1 MNDIGLFISTFGGMG
16 LFIWYLLNRDKTTSK
31 EQTDAIRKVG
41 TKIDKQTE
49 SMDDFSFL
57 LLDLIDNLVHDYLK
71 RGNVKALKNRIQQ
84 RQYERSKSDDE
95 DNSNL

>member
-16 LFIWYLLNRDKTTSK
+16 MFIWYLLNRDKTTSK
-31 EQTDAIRKVG
+31 EQTDAIKKVG
-41 TKIDKQTE
+41 GKIDKQTE

-57 LLDLIDNLVHDYLK
+57 LLDLIDNLVHGYSK

-84 RQYERSKSDDE
+84 RQYERSQSDNAESSD
-95 DNSNL
+95 L